1 MPSHVLRTAWLSLGA
16 SDARTCHEKPL
27 FLVKGWHY
35 DVGQAICAPM
45 QAVLPHPSDR
55 TARGCLMAFS
65 PPSNWSF
72 VALILAFI
80 LARTLAQMLAVG
92 PSWTHRLIQAYV
104 YIFQGTPILIQ
115 LWLMYYGLAQFEWI
129 RESVAWTLLGS
140 GWWVGLIVLTLNSAA
155 YQTNILIGGIQN
167 LPSGQLEGAQSLG
180 LSQTHTYRQIL
191 FPQALRASWPALA
204 NEGILLLKASAL
216 VSTITVLDLD
226 GAREDSIFSKL
237 RFVGLRGSRIS
248 LYRTDRSHDPH
259 CLPDPEILVSGVTS
273 RPLVSRHLAISR

>member
-1 MPSHVLRTAWLSLGA
+1 MLEPVMKSLY
-16 SDARTCHEKPL
+16 
-27 FLVKGWHY
+27 FWFKGWHY
-35 DVGQAICAPM
+35 DVGQALCAPM
-45 QAVLPHPSDR
+45 QSVLPASIGPHCPRLFDGFF
-55 TARGCLMAFS
+55 TTFELVI
-65 PPSNWSF
+65 

-129 RESVAWTLLGS
+129 RESIAWTLLGS

-180 LSQTHTYRQIL
+180 L
-191 FPQALRASWPALA
+191 ASDIP
-204 NEGILLLKASAL
+204 
-216 VSTITVLDLD
+216 T
-226 GAREDSIFSKL
+226 ARSCF
-237 RFVGLRGSRIS
+237 
-248 LYRTDRSHDPH
+248 H
-259 CLPDPEILVSGVTS
+259 
-273 RPLVSRHLAISR
+273 RH